1 MSRME
6 RKQKEMSMV
15 NEQLGLSEKS
25 KDFLEN
31 LRLYLFSSGKNSGEI
46 KEIVEELEVHLY
58 EAEQNGKSVEK
69 IIGNSPKEYM
79 EMISDEMTIDYKTS
93 IKYICLIIFGSFS
106 FRIFPDLLEGNLSY
120 SVLEI
125 AGHIVIGAI
134 FVASIII
141 GFKYLSTRKQT
152 FKKIIIT
159 LIPIMVLPIA
169 LFVGLLFLNHSVE
182 TPMIQ
187 FGHTGSLIVAA
198 VTGIFLIG
206 VSIWA
211 KTWVMVVVVALLT
224 LPDYFLSM
232 TSLSDKMQLMISPWI
247 TFAGIAIY
255 LWISFKLE
263 KKRSES

>member
-1 MSRME
+1 
-6 RKQKEMSMV
+6 
-15 NEQLGLSEKS
+15 
-25 KDFLEN
+25 
-31 LRLYLFSSGKNSGEI
+31 
-46 KEIVEELEVHLY
+46 
-58 EAEQNGKSVEK
+58 
-69 IIGNSPKEYM
+69 
-79 EMISDEMTIDYKTS
+79 
-93 IKYICLIIFGSFS
+93 
-106 FRIFPDLLEGNLSY
+106 
-120 SVLEI
+120 
-125 AGHIVIGAI
+125 
-134 FVASIII
+134 
-141 GFKYLSTRKQT
+141 TRKQT
-152 FKKIIIT
+152 LKKIIIT

-198 VTGIFLIG
+198 VTGIFLIV
-206 VSIWA
+206 VSLWA

-224 LPDYFLSM
+224 LEHYSVSM

>member
-1 MSRME
+1 MGCKITSIMYCAMSRME

-79 EMISDEMTIDYKTS
+79 EMISDEVAIDYKTS

-106 FRIFPDLLEGNLSY
+106 FRIFPVLLEGNLSY

-141 GFKYLSTRKQT
+141 EFKYLSIRKQT
-152 FKKIIIT
+152 LQEIIST
-159 LIPIMVLPIA
+159 LSHIMVLPFA
-169 LFVGLLFLNHSVE
+169 LLVGFLFLFHSVG
-182 TPMIQ
+182 TRRMQ
-187 FGHTGSLIVAA
+187 SGHTGSLIVAA
-198 VTGIFLIG
+198 ITRVFLIG
-206 VSIWA
+206 VWIWA

-224 LPDYFLSM
+224 LRDYFLSM
-232 TSLSDKMQLMISPWI
+232 
-247 TFAGIAIY
+247 
-255 LWISFKLE
+255 
-263 KKRSES
+263 